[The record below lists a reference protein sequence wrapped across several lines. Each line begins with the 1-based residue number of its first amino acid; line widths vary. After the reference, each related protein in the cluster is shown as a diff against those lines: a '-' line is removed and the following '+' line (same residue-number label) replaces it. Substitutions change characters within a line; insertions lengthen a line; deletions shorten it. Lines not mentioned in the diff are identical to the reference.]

1 MTLLQNFTTNKLTF
15 WVLCFFLLVFVE
27 LTIFNNGGA
36 FSLLIGAGLLYLSF
50 SKKIRFFKWTGIFF
64 IAIALF
70 TMWSLRLFIVIIL
83 LYMLYQYLQREN
95 EAKVV
100 GSELFDKLPTTKN
113 EIFGTLP
120 APIDA
125 YKWQDVQ
132 IQRLAGDIT
141 IDTTQTILPA
151 GTSLITIRQGIGKVQ
166 IYIPYEVPFRL
177 HYTTLFGDITCL
189 NIGPQR
195 LLNESVCFSDGNPED
210 AKRTLVIHVATWLGD
225 LEVLRK

>member
-36 FSLLIGAGLLYLSF
+36 FCLIIGAILLYLSF
-50 SKKIRFFKWTGIFF
+50 SKNIRFLKWTGIFF
-64 IAIALF
+64 IAISLF
-70 TMWSLRLFIVIIL
+70 TMWSLRLFIVILL

-95 EAKVV
+95 EPKIVTLEFEKLPASKN
-100 GSELFDKLPTTKN
+100 ELF
-113 EIFGTLP
+113 GTIP
-120 APIDA
+120 APVDA

-151 GTSLITIRQGIGKVQ
+151 GQSLVTIRQGIGKVQ
-166 IYIPYEVPFRL
+166 IYVPYEIPFRL
-177 HYTTLFGDITCL
+177 HYTTLFGDFTCL
-189 NIGPQR
+189 QSSPQR
-195 LLNESVCFSDGNPED
+195 LMNESIVFSDGNPED

>member
-15 WVLCFFLLVFVE
+15 WVLSFFLLVFVE

-50 SKKIRFFKWTGIFF
+50 SKKIRFFKWTGIFL

-100 GSELFDKLPTTKN
+100 GSELFEKIPATKN

-166 IYIPYEVPFRL
+166 IYIPYEIPFRL

-195 LLNESVCFSDGNPED
+195 LLNESVSFSDGNPED
-210 AKRTLVIHVATWLGD
+210 AKRTLIIHVATWLGD

>member
-1 MTLLQNFTTNKLTF
+1 LQNFTTNKLTF
-15 WVLCFFLLVFVE
+15 WVLSFFLLVFVE

-100 GSELFDKLPTTKN
+100 GSELFDKLPATKN

-141 IDTTQTILPA
+141 IDTTQTI
-151 GTSLITIRQGIGKVQ
+151 
-166 IYIPYEVPFRL
+166 Y
-177 HYTTLFGDITCL
+177 
-189 NIGPQR
+189 
-195 LLNESVCFSDGNPED
+195 LLAQV
-210 AKRTLVIHVATWLGD
+210 
-225 LEVLRK
+225 

>member
-36 FSLLIGAGLLYLSF
+36 FCLLIGAVLLYLSF
-50 SKKIRFFKWTGIFF
+50 SKNKRFLKWTGIFF

-70 TMWSLRLFIVIIL
+70 TMWSLRLFIVILL

-95 EAKVV
+95 EPKIVTL
-100 GSELFDKLPTTKN
+100 EFDKLPTTENKL
-113 EIFGTLP
+113 FGTIP
-120 APIDA
+120 APEDA

-141 IDTTQTILPA
+141 IDTTQTVLPA
-151 GTSLITIRQGIGKVQ
+151 GPSLVTIRQGIGKVQ
-166 IYIPYEVPFRL
+166 IYVPYEIPFRL
-177 HYTTLFGDITCL
+177 HYTTLFGDFTCL
-189 NIGPQR
+189 QGHPQR
-195 LLNESVCFSDGNPED
+195 LLNESIVFSDGNPED

>member
-36 FSLLIGAGLLYLSF
+36 FCLLIGAVLLYLSF
-50 SKKIRFFKWTGIFF
+50 SKKVRFFKWTGIFF

-70 TMWSLRLFIVIIL
+70 TMWSLRLFVVIML

-95 EAKVV
+95 EPKVV
-100 GSELFDKLPTTKN
+100 GAELFEKLPTTKN
-113 EIFGTLP
+113 DLIGTMP
-120 APIDA
+120 APTEA

-166 IYIPYEVPFRL
+166 IYIPYEIPFRL
-177 HYTTLFGDITCL
+177 QYTTLFGELICL
-189 NIGPQR
+189 HKGPQR
-195 LLNESVCFSDGNPED
+195 ILNESITFADGNPED
-210 AKRTLVIHVATWLGD
+210 AKRVLIIHVATWLGD

>member
-1 MTLLQNFTTNKLTF
+1 MQNFTTNKLTF

-36 FSLLIGAGLLYLSF
+36 FCLLIGAVLLYLSF
-50 SKKIRFFKWTGIFF
+50 SKNKRFLKWSGIFF
-64 IAIALF
+64 IAISLF
-70 TMWSLRLFIVIIL
+70 TMWSLRLFIVLLL

-95 EAKVV
+95 EPKIVTV
-100 GSELFDKLPTTKN
+100 EFDKLFATKN
-113 EIFGTLP
+113 ELFGTIP
-120 APIDA
+120 APEDA

-151 GTSLITIRQGIGKVQ
+151 GPSLITIRQGIGKVQ
-166 IYIPYEVPFRL
+166 IYVPYEIPFRL
-177 HYTTLFGDITCL
+177 HYTTLFGEFTCL
-189 NIGPQR
+189 QGVSKR
-195 LLNESVCFSDGNPED
+195 LLNESIVVSDGNPED
-210 AKRTLVIHVATWLGD
+210 AKRTLIIHVATWLGD

>member
-1 MTLLQNFTTNKLTF
+1 MQNFTTNKLTF

-36 FSLLIGAGLLYLSF
+36 FCLLIGAVLLYLSF
-50 SKKIRFFKWTGIFF
+50 SKKVRFFKWTGIFF

-70 TMWSLRLFIVIIL
+70 TMWSLRLFIVIML

-95 EAKVV
+95 EPKVV
-100 GSELFDKLPTTKN
+100 GAELFEKLPAIKN
-113 EIFGTLP
+113 DLIGTMP
-120 APIDA
+120 APIEA

-151 GTSLITIRQGIGKVQ
+151 GTSLML
-166 IYIPYEVPFRL
+166 IYRYM
-177 HYTTLFGDITCL
+177 
-189 NIGPQR
+189 
-195 LLNESVCFSDGNPED
+195 LLNLQSLFYYFWQSFHPFDDGHELHFLSPSAVID
-210 AKRTLVIHVATWLGD
+210 ALSYL
-225 LEVLRK
+225 

>member
-1 MTLLQNFTTNKLTF
+1 VTLLQNFTTNKLTF

-36 FSLLIGAGLLYLSF
+36 FCLIIGAILLYLSF
-50 SKKIRFFKWTGIFF
+50 SKNIRFLKWTGIFF
-64 IAIALF
+64 IAISLF
-70 TMWSLRLFIVIIL
+70 TMWSLRLFIVILL

-95 EAKVV
+95 EPKIVTLEFEKLPASKN
-100 GSELFDKLPTTKN
+100 ELF
-113 EIFGTLP
+113 GTIP
-120 APIDA
+120 APVDA

-151 GTSLITIRQGIGKVQ
+151 GQSLVTIRQGIGKVQ
-166 IYIPYEVPFRL
+166 IYVPYEIPFRL
-177 HYTTLFGDITCL
+177 HYTTLFGDFTCL
-189 NIGPQR
+189 QGSPQR
-195 LLNESVCFSDGNPED
+195 LMNESIVFSDGNPED

>member
-36 FSLLIGAGLLYLSF
+36 FCLLIGAVLLYLSF
-50 SKKIRFFKWTGIFF
+50 SKNKRFLKWSGIFF
-64 IAIALF
+64 IVISLF
-70 TMWSLRLFIVIIL
+70 TMWSLRLFIVIML

-95 EAKVV
+95 EPKIVNV
-100 GSELFDKLPTTKN
+100 EFDKPPATKN
-113 EIFGTLP
+113 ELFGTLP
-120 APIDA
+120 APDEA

-151 GTSLITIRQGIGKVQ
+151 GPSFITIRQGIGKVQ
-166 IYIPYEVPFRL
+166 IYVPYEIPFRL
-177 HYTTLFGDITCL
+177 HYTTLFGEFTCL
-189 NIGPQR
+189 QGGPQR
-195 LLNESVCFSDGNPED
+195 LLNESIVVSDGNPED
-210 AKRTLVIHVATWLGD
+210 AKRTLIIHVATWLGD